1 MRTTYA
7 RWIAVSAGTA
17 VFAQGPCE
25 VLYVGG
31 AGTLTV
37 VMPDASTVT
46 LVAPAGSYHPIKAA
60 YVSGLGAATNV
71 YALYA

>member
-7 RWIAVSAGTA
+7 TWNAVAARTSEFPA
-17 VFAQGPCE
+17 GPCE

-37 VMPDASTVT
+37 VLQDGSAVT
-46 LVAPAGSYHPIKAA
+46 LVATAGSYHPIKAS
-60 YVSGLGAATNV
+60 YVSSVGAATNV
-71 YALYA
+71 YALYP